1 MICDVPEGPKFAS
14 LLLSIYTNDLCNSTL
29 LLEAISF
36 ADDTN
41 IFYSHNNVKGLFKTM
56 DAVLSNLDDWFCA
69 NKLSMNTDKI
79 KYFLFHKAKSKDS
92 FSLALPDLFINDVKI
107 KRKN

>member
-41 IFYSHNNVKGLFKTM
+41 LFYSHNNVKKLFKTM
-56 DAVLSNLDDWFCA
+56 NAVLSHLNHWFCV
-69 NKLSMNTDKI
+69 NKLSLNTDKV
-79 KYFLFHKAKSKDS
+79 KYFLFNKEKSKNS
-92 FSLALPDLFINDVKI
+92 FSLALPDLFINQY
-107 KRKN
+107 